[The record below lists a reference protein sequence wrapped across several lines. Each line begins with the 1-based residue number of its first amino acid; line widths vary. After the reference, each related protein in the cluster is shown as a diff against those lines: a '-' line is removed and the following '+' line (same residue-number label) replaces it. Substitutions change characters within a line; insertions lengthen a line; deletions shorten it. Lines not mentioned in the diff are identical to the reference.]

1 MRLGDLKTSIRG
13 NVVIARL
20 SGEIDLSNSGELRTA
35 ITDATPNEVRGVV
48 LDLSGVDYIDS
59 AGLRFLL
66 RVRERLAGARDK
78 LILLVGM
85 ESKVERTLQLVGFD
99 RLFRLVRRPLKGWR
113 NRRRGGGAPD

>member
-59 AGLRFLL
+59 AGIQLLYRLREGL
-66 RVRERLAGARDK
+66 RVRGQALRLVIPSDSLVSDTLRLAGIERSIEMVEAIDEG
-78 LILLVGM
+78 IQALVSAT
-85 ESKVERTLQLVGFD
+85 E
-99 RLFRLVRRPLKGWR
+99 
-113 NRRRGGGAPD
+113 